1 MTDSPAPTGHNSSD
15 LEAWAAE
22 LASALNLGGVM
33 TVDVDA
39 ILTLAGDAAHAIVR
53 PAAPLTTFIVGF
65 AAGRG
70 SLDGSLDAA
79 TATEI
84 ARELARAHAAQG
96 AQAAQAGTA
105 ADGARQQDA
114 E

>member
-84 ARELARAHAAQG
+84 ARELARAHAAQ
-96 AQAAQAGTA
+96 AARAGTT
-105 ADGARQQDA
+105 ADGAAQQDA